1 MYEGFEEK
9 KQKISRFTTVLSQM
23 LEAYMV
29 DGHFLNAGAINVKVM
44 QPDSKRALPFKAYDA
59 V

>member
-1 MYEGFEEK
+1 
-9 KQKISRFTTVLSQM
+9 M